1 MGKIRSDLPD
11 KWLIEAIVANKKPEY
26 REEWR
31 RLFTKKPWWLR
42 LWEWPLVMG
51 IGFVVGLVMGWLLDN
66 APLW

>member
-1 MGKIRSDLPD
+1 MVQNDTREL
-11 KWLIEAIVANKKPEY
+11 LIEAIVANKKPEY